1 MAKSP
6 LMYGGDLRAMNN
18 ATLSL
23 ITNPWILD
31 INAHSVDNLEVTVAD
46 SQAKFV
52 HVWVKYF
59 VARVLRS

>member
-6 LMYGGDLRAMNN
+6 LMYGGDLRAMDN

-31 INAHSVDNLEVTVAD
+31 INAHSVDNLEVTMTD
-46 SQAKFV
+46 FQGKLL
-52 HVWVKYF
+52 HLWMK
-59 VARVLRS
+59 